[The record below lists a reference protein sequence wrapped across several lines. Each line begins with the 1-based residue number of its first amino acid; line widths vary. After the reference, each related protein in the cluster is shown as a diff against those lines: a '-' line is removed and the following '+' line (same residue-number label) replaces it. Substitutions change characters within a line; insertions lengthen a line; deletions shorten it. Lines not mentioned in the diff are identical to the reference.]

1 MYVHRTCINIC
12 RAYSYIKLVGE
23 FLSLQTKYYQ
33 ELSTWARNGPKKD
46 HSDHP
51 QSY

>member
-1 MYVHRTCINIC
+1 MYVHRTWINIC

-23 FLSLQTKYYQ
+23 LLSLQTKYYQ
-33 ELSTWARNGPKKD
+33 ELSTWARNSSKKD
-46 HSDHP
+46 HSNHA